1 VALGSIDTIARQA
14 TGPATAPT
22 IPVPYGQGRG
32 VLTNQGAWD
41 QAANASRDRFY
52 ERAPAID
59 RTLGVYASQ
68 YAPDMA
74 HLDFQAQLARNQ
86 IGMVRGQGRLGAQ
99 DLRSQFGLDMQGV
112 GLDRQGIG
120 IGRDA
125 ANRRIR
131 NTQLQANSDAGQE
144 VRGARSESTASGAM
158 SAPGIRNDMANI
170 YGNLVFQRERNQ
182 LGFQRDLL
190 GIREERNTQRD
201 TLRNLD
207 LEAQR
212 LGLRSDELR
221 MGLRTGLRNL
231 RLDTTMSVSDL
242 LGSLSSNNQQR
253 AALARQILDQA
264 LAAARG
270 Q

>member
-1 VALGSIDTIARQA
+1 
-14 TGPATAPT
+14 
-22 IPVPYGQGRG
+22 

-131 NTQLQANSDAGQE
+131 NTRQEERIARGLFRNSQLQANSDAGQE